1 MKILALYDG
10 TLHAKT
16 ALKYGMR
23 KAREKGGQLLVLH
36 VFQSALFIDYG
47 GGPGAEQAARAEAA
61 GHLRDAERL
70 IQEAGCTDIVRVV
83 SEEGDPVEQALRL
96 AEQEGVELILASPRF
111 KKISKSASCTVY
123 IMPGVILVPVD
134 GSRASKTE
142 IESILFEARSSESRI
157 LLLGI
162 IPVHIY
168 SPSEK
173 EEVERLKK
181 SAETAIRK
189 LKRAFDEENIESS
202 QIIRFGYPD
211 EEILRAA
218 QEYDVSLIML
228 PAGGKT
234 PSELAKAAAVLMDE
248 PERLKRLIYLIPEPD
263 A

>member
-1 MKILALYDG
+1 
-10 TLHAKT
+10 
-16 ALKYGMR
+16 
-23 KAREKGGQLLVLH
+23 
-36 VFQSALFIDYG
+36 
-47 GGPGAEQAARAEAA
+47 
-61 GHLRDAERL
+61 
-70 IQEAGCTDIVRVV
+70 
-83 SEEGDPVEQALRL
+83 
-96 AEQEGVELILASPRF
+96 
-111 KKISKSASCTVY
+111 
-123 IMPGVILVPVD
+123 MPGVILVPVD

-162 IPVHIY
+162 VPVHIY

-189 LKRAFDEENIESS
+189 LKRALDEENIESA

-211 EEILRAA
+211 EEILKAA

-248 PERLKRLIYLIPEPD
+248 PERLKRLIYLIPDPE